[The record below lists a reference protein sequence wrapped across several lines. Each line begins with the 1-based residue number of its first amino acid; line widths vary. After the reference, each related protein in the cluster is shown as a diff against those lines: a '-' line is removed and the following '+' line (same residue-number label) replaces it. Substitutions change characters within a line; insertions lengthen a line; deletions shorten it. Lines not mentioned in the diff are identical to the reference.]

1 MSDVRREALVAAGQ
15 RAAEAYFTQIET
27 EGMKGPDVFAMER
40 ALRRA
45 DQAAVRILQGAG
57 TRE

>member
-1 MSDVRREALVAAGQ
+1 MSDAKRDALVAAGQ
-15 RAAEAYFTQIET
+15 RALDEHFRLQET

-45 DQAAVRILQGAG
+45 DQAAVKILQP
-57 TRE
+57 